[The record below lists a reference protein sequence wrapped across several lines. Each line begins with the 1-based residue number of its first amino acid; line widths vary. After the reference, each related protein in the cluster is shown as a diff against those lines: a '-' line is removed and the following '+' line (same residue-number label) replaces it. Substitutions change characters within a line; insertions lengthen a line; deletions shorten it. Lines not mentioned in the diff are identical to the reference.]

1 MPFRIKF
8 LKKRKPLLVHFA
20 ISPQLLD
27 PAGGSWWNH
36 GRLCFKT
43 ASDIKRLHPSPASTN
58 ILPLI
63 FALTSNYKKRCEC
76 IIRADRLEMK
86 VSFAH
91 RNVAG
96 VHSHQW
102 EPCAGC
108 HKHSSRSY
116 LSRNEYI
123 SASFWNEINYPS
135 VQKSLE
141 RSVQFSWTFYVLPL
155 C

>member
-1 MPFRIKF
+1 MDLELEH
-8 LKKRKPLLVHFA
+8 LKWTIFA
-20 ISPQLLD
+20 IPPANAWSCT
-27 PAGGSWWNH
+27 AGGFWWNH

-43 ASDIKRLHPSPASTN
+43 ASDVKWLHPSPASTN
-58 ILPLI
+58 ILLLI
-63 FALTSNYKKRCEC
+63 FALTSNYKKRCEY
-76 IIRADRLEMK
+76 IIRADRFEMK

-96 VHSHQW
+96 VHFHQR

-108 HKHSSRSY
+108 HKHFSRSH

-123 SASFWNEINYPS
+123 STSFWNEIINYPS

-141 RSVQFSWTFYVLPL
+141 RFVQFSWTFYILPL
-155 C
+155 S